1 MLSGMGRFLGKAAW
15 LLAIGLTAGLAAAG
29 ILLTAQ
35 LRAPE
40 VIRYIGGPGQLPY
53 ALAAAAA
60 IALLVWLL
68 LRCTRVRLEI
78 VLAFWAL
85 LTAAFVILADTKQIV
100 DFAYVCDAAQAFAK
114 GDYTPLQGDYFH
126 VYSYQLGT
134 CLALEGLARLLPS
147 ADLNL
152 MMQAVNALLSAG
164 TAYVLAALSEE
175 LAEREE
181 ARRAA
186 LIVYML
192 FLPAA
197 LYCIHVYGT
206 IPMLFFCSCAML
218 CLIRFMRAHRVGDA
232 LGYVVCAAIA
242 YMLKPNAAVLL
253 IAAVI
258 CALLHAL
265 QRRDIRPL
273 LCALA
278 GAALAVLLAK
288 AAIWQYELRSG
299 IVMRPDVSMLARL
312 VMGLQD
318 GTRGA
323 GWYNGYT
330 EQFFPASVSAA
341 QEKAIALAD
350 LSARLEELGSD
361 PVRTLIFVVQKAVSQ
376 WLEPTYGTLLYGN
389 AAHLVS
395 GYASSTAQAVFREE
409 SALRMALE
417 AYMKAFQVAFYV
429 LSAVGLCGAQ
439 VRRGDAKRLLLP
451 VVVIGGFL
459 YHMLFEAKSQYI
471 YVYAICM
478 IPLAAKGLY
487 RLSVFIG
494 DRCRK
499 TRQ

>member
-29 ILLTAQ
+29 IILTAQ

-68 LRCTRVRLEI
+68 RRCARVRLEI
-78 VLAFWAL
+78 VLALWAL

-134 CLALEGLARLLPS
+134 CLALEGLARLLPG

-152 MMQAVNALLSAG
+152 LMQAINALLSAG

-206 IPMLFFCSCAML
+206 MPMLFFCACAML
-218 CLIRFMRAHRVGDA
+218 CMVRCMREMSMGNA
-232 LGYVVCAAIA
+232 LGYVICAAIA

-253 IAAVI
+253 IAAAI
-258 CALLHAL
+258 CALLHAM
-265 QRRDIRPL
+265 QRRDMRPL

-278 GAALAVLLAK
+278 GAALAVLLAR
-288 AAIWQYELRSG
+288 AAIWQYEWRSG
-299 IVMRPDVSMLARL
+299 IVMREDVSMLARL

-318 GTRGA
+318 GSRGA

-330 EQFFPASVSAA
+330 EQFFPATVSAA

-350 LSARLEELGSD
+350 LSARLKELGGD
-361 PVRTLIFVVQKAVSQ
+361 PVRALIFAVQKAVSQ

-395 GYASSTAQAVFREE
+395 GYTSGAAQAVFREG
-409 SALRMALE
+409 STLRMALE
-417 AYMKAFQVAFYV
+417 AYMKVFQQAFYM
-429 LSAVGLCGAQ
+429 LCAAGLFSAS
-439 VRRGDAKRLLLP
+439 VRRGDAKQLLLP
-451 VVVIGGFL
+451 VAVIGGFL

-471 YVYAICM
+471 YVYAIYM
-478 IPLAAKGLY
+478 IPLAAKGLSM
-487 RLSVFIG
+487 LSVFIR

-499 TRQ
+499 IKQ